1 MLHPGDEDLLLAV
14 GCGDAQAFTELVR
27 RHQAA
32 AWSIAYRYSGNR
44 EDAEDLVQDAFL
56 RLLNA
61 APRYRPTAA
70 FRTYFSC
77 IVSRLCLD
85 YVRKKRPAPCAD
97 LPEVEDPSP
106 PPDVLL
112 VEFER
117 AAAVRRA
124 ILQLPPQQRLAVILR
139 YYENYGYREI
149 AESLEVTEK
158 AAERLLA
165 RGREA
170 ISTLLKGSLCDPG
183 GGF

>member
-14 GCGDAQAFTELVR
+14 GRGDAQAFTELVR

-85 YVRKKRPAPCAD
+85 HVRKKRPAPCAD
-97 LPEVEDPSP
+97 LPEVEYPAP
-106 PPDVLL
+106 TPDVL
-112 VEFER
+112 
-117 AAAVRRA
+117 A
-124 ILQLPPQQRLAVILR
+124 
-139 YYENYGYREI
+139 
-149 AESLEVTEK
+149 
-158 AAERLLA
+158 
-165 RGREA
+165 
-170 ISTLLKGSLCDPG
+170 
-183 GGF
+183 